1 MIWDFK
7 GTQLM
12 HTPVEKFKQLLWRPR
27 PPTLLTKDLQRK
39 VRRELKDHSRAFDE
53 QDQAEENR
61 GTAEKRAQR
70 DREVAEWNAWRKRNI
85 ERLLSARRTRG
96 LELAEESEA
105 AEETVEEW
113 IEDLVQ
119 ETDEIVDKV

>member
-1 MIWDFK
+1 
-7 GTQLM
+7 
-12 HTPVEKFKQLLWRPR
+12 
-27 PPTLLTKDLQRK
+27 LQRK
-39 VRRELKDHSRAFDE
+39 VRRELKEHSRAFDE

-70 DREVAEWNAWRKRNI
+70 EREVAEWNAWRKRNI
-85 ERLLSARRTRG
+85 ERLLVARKERG
-96 LELAEESEA
+96 LELVKQETT

-119 ETDEIVDKV
+119 ETEEIVDSI

>member
-12 HTPVEKFKQLLWRPR
+12 HTPVEKFKQFLWRPR
-27 PPTLLTKDLQRK
+27 PPTLLTKELQRK
-39 VRRELKDHSRAFDE
+39 VRRELKEHSRAFDE

-70 DREVAEWNAWRKRNI
+70 EREVAEWNAWRKRNI
-85 ERLLSARRTRG
+85 EQLAAARKERG
-96 LELAEESEA
+96 LELVKKDTA

-119 ETDEIVDKV
+119 ETEEIVDSI

>member
-7 GTQLM
+7 GQQLL
-12 HTPVEKFKQLLWRPR
+12 HTPVEKFKQFIWRPR

-70 DREVAEWNAWRKRNI
+70 EREVAEWNAWRKRNA
-85 ERLLSARRTRG
+85 ERLLAARRDRG
-96 LELAEESEA
+96 LELAQTEDA
-105 AEETVEEW
+105 PAEETVEEW

-119 ETDEIVDKV
+119 ETEEFVEL

>member
-7 GTQLM
+7 GQQLT
-12 HTPVEKFKQLLWRPR
+12 HNPVEKFKQFLWRPR
-27 PPTLLTKDLQRK
+27 PPTLLTKELQRK
-39 VRRELKDHSRAFDE
+39 VRRELKDASRGFDE

-61 GTAEKRAQR
+61 GNTELRAQR
-70 DREVAEWNAWRKRNI
+70 EREVAEWNAWRKRNV
-85 ERLLSARRTRG
+85 EKLLSERKARG
-96 LELAEESEA
+96 KELVSNETG

-119 ETDEIVDKV
+119 ETEEYVEL

>member
-7 GTQLM
+7 GQQLV
-12 HTPVEKFKQLLWRPR
+12 HNPVEKFKQFLWRPR
-27 PPTLLTKDLQRK
+27 PPTLLTKELQRK
-39 VRRELKDHSRAFDE
+39 VRRELKDHSRSFDE

-70 DREVAEWNAWRKRNI
+70 EREVSEWNAWRKRNV
-85 ERLLSARRTRG
+85 ERLLSERKARG
-96 LELAEESEA
+96 KELVSAESGA

-119 ETDEIVDKV
+119 ETEEIVVL

>member
-7 GTQLM
+7 GQQLF
-12 HTPVEKFKQLLWRPR
+12 HTPVEKFKQFLWRPR
-27 PPTLLTKDLQRK
+27 PPSLLTKELQRK
-39 VRRELKDHSRAFDE
+39 VRRELKDHSRGFDE

-70 DREVAEWNAWRKRNI
+70 EREVAEWNAWRKRNV
-85 ERLLSARRTRG
+85 ERLLSERKARG
-96 LELAEESEA
+96 KELDSAESGGA
-105 AEETVEEW
+105 DETVEEW

-119 ETDEIVDKV
+119 ETEEYVDL

>member
-7 GTQLM
+7 GQQLL
-12 HTPVEKFKQLLWRPR
+12 HTPVDKFKQFIWRPR
-27 PPTLLTKDLQRK
+27 PPTLLSKDLQRK

-70 DREVAEWNAWRKRNI
+70 EREVAEWNAWRKRNV
-85 ERLLSARRTRG
+85 ERLLAARRDRG
-96 LELAEESEA
+96 LELTQTEDAP

-119 ETDEIVDKV
+119 ETEEFVEL

>member
-12 HTPVEKFKQLLWRPR
+12 HTPVEKFKQFLWRPR
-27 PPTLLTKDLQRK
+27 PPTLLTKELQRK
-39 VRRELKDHSRAFDE
+39 VRRELKEHSRAFDE

-70 DREVAEWNAWRKRNI
+70 EREVAEWNAWRKRNM
-85 ERLLSARRTRG
+85 EQLLSARKERG
-96 LELAEESEA
+96 LELVKKETA

-119 ETDEIVDKV
+119 ETEEVVDSI

>member
-12 HTPVEKFKQLLWRPR
+12 HTPVEKFKQFLWRPR

-39 VRRELKDHSRAFDE
+39 VRRELKEHSRAFDE

-70 DREVAEWNAWRKRNI
+70 EREVAEWNAWRKRNI
-85 ERLLSARRTRG
+85 ERLVVARRERG
-96 LELAEESEA
+96 LELVKNDTT

-119 ETDEIVDKV
+119 ETDEIVDSV

>member
-7 GTQLM
+7 GTQLL
-12 HTPVEKFKQLLWRPR
+12 HTPVDKFKQFLWRPR

-39 VRRELKDHSRAFDE
+39 VRRELKEHSRAFDE

-70 DREVAEWNAWRKRNI
+70 EREVAEWNAWRKRNI
-85 ERLLSARRTRG
+85 ERLLSARKERG
-96 LELAEESEA
+96 LELVKDESGP

-119 ETDEIVDKV
+119 ETEEFVEL

>member
-7 GTQLM
+7 GQQLA
-12 HTPVEKFKQLLWRPR
+12 HNPVEKFKQFLWRPR

-39 VRRELKDHSRAFDE
+39 VRRELKDHSRTFDE

-70 DREVAEWNAWRKRNI
+70 EREVAEWNAWCKRNVENLLR
-85 ERLLSARRTRG
+85 ERKARG
-96 LELAEESEA
+96 KELVSNDSGS

-119 ETDEIVDKV
+119 ETEEYVEL

>member
-7 GTQLM
+7 GQQLT
-12 HTPVEKFKQLLWRPR
+12 HTPVDKFKQFLWRPR
-27 PPTLLTKDLQRK
+27 PPTLLTKELQRK
-39 VRRELKDHSRAFDE
+39 VRRELKEHSRAFDE

-70 DREVAEWNAWRKRNI
+70 EREVAEWNAWRKRNI
-85 ERLLSARRTRG
+85 ERLLAARRERG
-96 LELAEESEA
+96 LELVRDESGP

-119 ETDEIVDKV
+119 ETEEFVEL

>member
-7 GTQLM
+7 GQQLL

-27 PPTLLTKDLQRK
+27 PPTLLTKELQRK
-39 VRRELKDHSRAFDE
+39 VRRELKEHSRAFDE

-70 DREVAEWNAWRKRNI
+70 EREVAEWNAWRKRNV
-85 ERLLSARRTRG
+85 ERLLSARRERG
-96 LELAEESEA
+96 LELVRDESGP

-119 ETDEIVDKV
+119 ETEEFVEV

>member
-7 GTQLM
+7 GQQLT
-12 HTPVEKFKQLLWRPR
+12 HSPVEKFKQFLWRPR

-53 QDQAEENR
+53 QDAAEENR

-70 DREVAEWNAWRKRNI
+70 DREVAEWNAWVKRNVEKLMS
-85 ERLLSARRTRG
+85 ERKARG
-96 LELAEESEA
+96 KELDQGESGP

-119 ETDEIVDKV
+119 ETEEYVEL